1 MKYILSLL
9 MVLAVTANLFAQ
21 GIEMA
26 DALRSDGKIYVVVA
40 VLSLV
45 LAGILFYVVRTDR
58 KISRLEKEMADK

>member
-9 MVLAVTANLFAQ
+9 MVLAVSANLFAQ

-45 LAGILFYVVRTDR
+45 LAGILFYVIRTDR
-58 KISRLEKEMADK
+58 KISRLEKEMGDK